1 MVDCGRRCSMETNK
15 LNNMKIYK
23 IISVLSFII
32 IALGIYFD
40 LTNKK
45 ELSELAFLLGFTIFN
60 VNFAVG
66 IYLSTKD

>member
-1 MVDCGRRCSMETNK
+1 
-15 LNNMKIYK
+15 MKVYK

-40 LTNKK
+40 ATNQK
-45 ELSELAFLLGFTIFN
+45 ELSELAFLFGFTIFN